1 MIVLVV
7 PSVQEVEVEPQYHV
21 IEHYVASQYHV
32 TEELSC
38 LSGVKE
44 WALVSRKVEAWL

>member
-32 TEELSC
+32 TQAFSC

-44 WALVSRKVEAWL
+44 WALVSRKD